1 MPQSSPEK
9 TVTKR
14 SKRRSRPVLK
24 LALQMALRQGF
35 QHDTVDISDGYD
47 GNIHVIVVSRIFEK
61 MGEKTRQAYL
71 WKLMEHANLTEAERD
86 LVTLVYAISPK
97 ELV

>member
-1 MPQSSPEK
+1 
-9 TVTKR
+9 
-14 SKRRSRPVLK
+14 LK
-24 LALQMALRQGF
+24 LALQAALRRKF

-47 GNIHVIVVSRIFEK
+47 GNIHVIVVSRIFER

-71 WKLMEHANLTEAERD
+71 WKLMEQANLTEAETD